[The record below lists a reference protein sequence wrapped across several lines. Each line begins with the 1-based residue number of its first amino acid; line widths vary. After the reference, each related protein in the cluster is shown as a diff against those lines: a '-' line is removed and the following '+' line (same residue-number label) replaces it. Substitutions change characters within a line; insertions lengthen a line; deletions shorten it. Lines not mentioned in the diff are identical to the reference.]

1 MSLNLSD
8 IAVLN
13 LKTSDYC
20 RIISLIGKNVAIKTP
35 IFLKD
40 VGIDRVLVS
49 NKISFGKENC
59 KWFIGFLYNDC
70 NLKPLHT

>member
-20 RIISLIGKNVAIKTP
+20 RIISLISKNVAIRTP

-49 NKISFGKENC
+49 NKISFGEENC
-59 KWFIGFLYNDC
+59 K
-70 NLKPLHT
+70 